1 MASTAMDT
9 IDKTMEKTFPALGS
23 LVEASAIRRTR
34 KLMMDINSQSQ
45 RMPGICATSWE
56 MGPAKVCSAAVE
68 HTSSQTGHVEFL
80 SGFHILSSS
89 RQMLGGAPG
98 LATKE
103 RHDGA
108 LSEQYTLTARPGV
121 RRGYHGAVNQ
131 RDGNSTAC
139 RSAVCMGSR
148 VKRDGYSCGNR
159 GYRLHQ
165 GGTEVSEREPDNSAG
180 GKLYTSM
187 VTNHA
192 NKSIEMRVKHWLRA
206 SMFDKAFVSPSQ
218 VPEDEHEARDEEFLR
233 ALSSD
238 IHPCEYSKSARP

>member
-1 MASTAMDT
+1 MYASTTLHLGFSADPRNLLMQMASTAMDT
-9 IDKTMEKTFPALGS
+9 IDKTIEKTFPALGS

-108 LSEQYTLTARPGV
+108 LSEQYTPTARPGV

-139 RSAVCMGSR
+139 RVQYAWGAESSEMDTRVGTGDIGCTKEAPRCLNESQITARGESFTPQWSR
-148 VKRDGYSCGNR
+148 TTR
-159 GYRLHQ
+159 
-165 GGTEVSEREPDNSAG
+165 
-180 GKLYTSM
+180 
-187 VTNHA
+187 TN
-192 NKSIEMRVKHWLRA
+192 
-206 SMFDKAFVSPSQ
+206 PS
-218 VPEDEHEARDEEFLR
+218 R
-233 ALSSD
+233 
-238 IHPCEYSKSARP
+238 CE